1 VLSIAGRLGRR
12 SFDSSPRATL
22 GDAMTLSKVRKIFV
36 NLPVANIQRSN
47 AFFKTLGFRFNPQFS
62 GEDTTCMV
70 LSEDGYVMLLQT
82 ERFKSFVKKP
92 LSDASQQTEAIFA
105 LSADSR
111 AEVDELTDL
120 ALASGGSPALP
131 PQDHGFMYG
140 RSFCDP
146 DGHHW
151 EVFYMDP
158 AALQSPEPSPAA
170 T

>member
-1 VLSIAGRLGRR
+1 MPQAKS
-12 SFDSSPRATL
+12 
-22 GDAMTLSKVRKIFV
+22 RKLFV
-36 NLPVANIQRSN
+36 NLPVADIKRSN
-47 AFFKTLGFRFNPQFS
+47 AFFEKLGFTFNPQFS
-62 GEDTTCMV
+62 GDDTTCMV

-82 ERFKSFVKKP
+82 RRFETFVKKP
-92 LSDASQQTEAIFA
+92 LTDATKQTEALFA

-111 AEVDELTDL
+111 EEVDRLVDI
-120 ALASGGSPALP
+120 ALEAGGSPAMP

-158 AALQSPEPSPAA
+158 SAIQK
-170 T
+170 

>member
-1 VLSIAGRLGRR
+1 MTQAK
-12 SFDSSPRATL
+12 PRKL
-22 GDAMTLSKVRKIFV
+22 FV
-36 NLPVANIQRSN
+36 NLPVADIKRSN
-47 AFFKTLGFRFNPQFS
+47 AFFQKLGFKFNPQFS

-70 LSEDGYVMLLQT
+70 LSDDGYVILLET
-82 ERFKSFVKKP
+82 PRFQSFIEKP
-92 LSDASQQTEAIFA
+92 ISDATKQTEALFA

-111 AEVDELTDL
+111 AEVDELVSI
-120 ALASGGSPALP
+120 ALESGGSPAMP

-158 AALQSPEPSPAA
+158 SYVQK
-170 T
+170 

>member
-1 VLSIAGRLGRR
+1 MI
-12 SFDSSPRATL
+12 P
-22 GDAMTLSKVRKIFV
+22 SKTRKLFV
-36 NLPVANIQRSN
+36 NLPVSDIKRSN
-47 AFFKTLGFRFNPQFS
+47 AFFQKLGFRFNPQFS

-82 ERFKSFVKKP
+82 ERFKAFIKKP
-92 LSDASQQTEAIFA
+92 VANAAAQTEALFA

-111 AEVDELTDL
+111 EEVDQLVKL
-120 ALASGGSPALP
+120 ALESGGSPAMP

-140 RSFCDP
+140 WSFCDP

-158 AALQSPEPSPAA
+158 SAIQK
-170 T
+170 

>member
-1 VLSIAGRLGRR
+1 
-12 SFDSSPRATL
+12 
-22 GDAMTLSKVRKIFV
+22 MTQPKTRKLFV
-36 NLPVANIQRSN
+36 NLPVSDIERSN
-47 AFFKTLGFRFNPQFS
+47 AFFQKLGFRFNPQFS

-82 ERFKSFVKKP
+82 ERFKSFIKKP
-92 LSDASQQTEAIFA
+92 VADAAVQTEALFA

-111 AEVDELTDL
+111 EEVDRLVKL
-120 ALASGGSPALP
+120 ALESGGAPAMP

-140 RSFCDP
+140 WSFCDP

-158 AALQSPEPSPAA
+158 SALQK
-170 T
+170 